1 MDENQER
8 LLELLVSRRE
18 QHEDKT
24 IKVEYELKE
33 IFLKPGRM
41 DT

>member
-8 LLELLVSRRE
+8 LLELPASRPKPK
-18 QHEDKT
+18 EDKT